1 MDVLKSGERAQCSGL
16 AAAGAAEQHHHL
28 AGFDVQVEVVERL
41 AGGSRID
48 LVHVLHADAA
58 AAFGGVLENRLGGL
72 GHGGAQFVV
81 DERFRCFGNSRL
93 LIGESHDYLPS
104 LDVRMAVEIR
114 SSATSSITPNIN
126 ASSDMAVETCEFDWP
141 SW

>member
-1 MDVLKSGERAQCSGL
+1 M
-16 AAAGAAEQHHHL
+16 
-28 AGFDVQVEVVERL
+28 
-41 AGGSRID
+41 
-48 LVHVLHADAA
+48 LHADAA
-58 AAFGGVLENRLGGL
+58 AAFGGALENRLGGL

-104 LDVRMAVEIR
+104 LDVRMAAEIR
-114 SSATSSITPNIN
+114 SSATSRITPNIN